1 MADDTRISDLERLLA
16 AEPASIAFAQLGEEY
31 RRAGKLDAALR
42 ICREGLSRYPSHHSA
57 RITLARVLLAK
68 GLPEEARA
76 ELDIVAREAPD
87 NVAVRTALAGW
98 HRVADAANAADHDQ
112 RILNELEWWL
122 GAIHADRALRS
133 RPAPLP
139 NHSATP

>member
-1 MADDTRISDLERLLA
+1 MADDTRITDLERLLA

-31 RRAGKLDAALR
+31 RRAGQLDAALR
-42 ICREGLSRYPSHHSA
+42 ICREGLLRYPSHHSA

-68 GLPEEARA
+68 GLPAEARA
-76 ELDIVAREAPD
+76 ELVMVAREAPD

-98 HRVADAANAADHDQ
+98 HRGADATNAADHDQ

-122 GAIHADRALRS
+122 AAIHADRALRS
-133 RPAPLP
+133 RPAPLS
-139 NHSATP
+139 NHSLTP